1 MMISAPRLVRSR
13 QICRHAVI
21 TERPSHP
28 SRLVGR
34 VIQVALAIYLL
45 PALLVVLSVGSLG
58 MLVLAGGRLLS
69 GVVRAPL
76 S

>member
-1 MMISAPRLVRSR
+1 MMISAQRLVRSR
-13 QICRHAVI
+13 QIGRHAVM
-21 TERPSHP
+21 TEKPSHAVH
-28 SRLVGR
+28 LAGR

-45 PALLVVLSVGSLG
+45 PAFLVVLTVGSLG
-58 MLVLAGGRLLS
+58 MLVLAGRRLLS